1 VSAFYSRYAIESGR
15 WSVAEADRFML
26 SIWNPAEYPSWPEWL
41 EAVQRFSPDTR
52 DIELRTD

>member
-1 VSAFYSRYAIESGR
+1 VSAFYSRYAIEIGK
-15 WSVAEADRFML
+15 WTVEEADSFML